1 MVRAGSIVIII
12 YTSFML
18 LLGSFHVFMGPNYAR
33 VEAAAAACADL
44 PRGRFQITSLLL
56 LPPEFVSVLPN

>member
-1 MVRAGSIVIII
+1 MVHAGSIVIFI
-12 YTSFML
+12 YTSFMF
-18 LLGSFHVFMGPNYAR
+18 LLGSFQVFMGPNYAR

-56 LPPEFVSVLPN
+56 LPPGFISVLPN